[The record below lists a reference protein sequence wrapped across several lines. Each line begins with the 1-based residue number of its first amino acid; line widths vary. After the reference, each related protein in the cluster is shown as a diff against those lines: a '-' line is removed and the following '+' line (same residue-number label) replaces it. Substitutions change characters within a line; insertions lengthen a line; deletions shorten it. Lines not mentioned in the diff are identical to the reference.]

1 MKIVRTET
9 ETKTK
14 IVEAGMQCDLCKET
28 VDNPTGWFKQGQGD
42 KVPSMF
48 YITRFEASVAESL
61 PGYYVTHG
69 LRADFCPKCAKS
81 VVAALKALGVE
92 LEEFEEER

>member
-1 MKIVRTET
+1 MKILRTET
-9 ETKTK
+9 EVKKKT
-14 IVEAGMQCDLCKET
+14 VETGMRCDLCKET
-28 VDNPTGWFKQGQGD
+28 VDNPTGWFKQGHGD
-42 KVPSMF
+42 KVPSVIYF
-48 YITRFEASVAESL
+48 TRFEASETESL

-92 LEEFEEER
+92 LEEFEHEL

>member
-14 IVEAGMQCDLCKET
+14 TIEAGMRCDLCKET
-28 VDNPTGWFKQGQGD
+28 VDNPTGWFKQNYSD
-42 KVPSMF
+42 LVPSLF
-48 YITRFEASVAESL
+48 YTTRFEASVSESL

-81 VVAALKALGVE
+81 VVEALKALGVE
-92 LEEFEEER
+92 LEEFEYER